1 MKKQAKIEETFLV
14 TLPEQAAALLH
25 PIRSEIVAALKEPS
39 SATEIAK
46 GLNET
51 PQKINY
57 HLKTLE
63 KVGLV
68 QRVGTRNVRN
78 LVEVLYQAVAKT
90 LIFSESLGLS
100 PEAAQKLKDQQAL
113 AHVLSLT
120 ETMKRDALQLMEKA
134 EEEQIPSAVLQAKVS
149 LTTPE
154 ERNQFINEY
163 FSLLHQLVEKYQ
175 STTSQPGHEYQVSL
189 AVYPRPEGGNEDE

>member
-1 MKKQAKIEETFLV
+1 MKKKASIEETYLV

-25 PIRSEIVAALKEPS
+25 PIRSELLSALKEPA

-46 GLNET
+46 QLNET

-57 HLKTLE
+57 HLKALE

-68 QRVGTRNVRN
+68 FRAGTRNVRN

-90 LIFSESLGLS
+90 LIFSDSLGLS
-100 PEAAQKLKDQQAL
+100 PEASQKLKDQHAL

-120 ETMKRDALQLMEKA
+120 ETMKKDALQLMERA
-134 EEEQIPSAVLQAKVS
+134 EDQQIPSAVLQSTVS
-149 LTTPE
+149 LSNEE

-163 FSLLHQLVEKYQ
+163 FSLLQQLVGKYQ
-175 STTSQPGHEYQVSL
+175 SGKKEQGEDFQVSI
-189 AVYPRPEGGNEDE
+189 AVYPKPEGGIEG

>member
-1 MKKQAKIEETFLV
+1 MKKNVSIEETYLV

-25 PIRSEIVAALKEPS
+25 PIRSEMLSTLKEPA

-46 GLNET
+46 LLNES

-57 HLKTLE
+57 HLKALE

-68 QRVGTRNVRN
+68 FRAGTRNVRN

-90 LIFSESLGLS
+90 LIFSDSLGLS
-100 PEAAQKLKDQQAL
+100 PETSQKLKDQHAL
-113 AHVLSLT
+113 AHVLTLT
-120 ETMKRDALQLMEKA
+120 ETMKKDALQLMEKA
-134 EEEQIPSAVLQAKVS
+134 EDEQIPSAILQASVS
-149 LTTPE
+149 LSNEE

-163 FSLLHQLVEKYQ
+163 FSLLHQLVGKYQ
-175 STTSQPGHEYQVSL
+175 SGKNEQGEEYQVSI
-189 AVYPRPEGGNEDE
+189 AVYPKPEGGIEG

>member
-1 MKKQAKIEETFLV
+1 MNQKTRIEETYLV

-25 PIRSEIVAALKEPS
+25 PIRSEIVAALKVPA

-46 GLNET
+46 MLNET

-57 HLKTLE
+57 HLKALE

-68 QRVGTRNVRN
+68 QKVGTRNVRN

-90 LIFSESLGLS
+90 LILSESLGLS
-100 PEAAQKLKDQQAL
+100 PETSQKLQDQQAL

-120 ETMKRDALQLMEKA
+120 EAIKKDALHLMEQAEKA
-134 EEEQIPSAVLQAKVS
+134 QIPSAVLQASVS
-149 LTTPE
+149 LWGE
-154 ERNQFINEY
+154 KQRNEFMNEY
-163 FSLLHQLVEKYQ
+163 FSLLHQLIEKYQ
-175 STTSQPGHEYQVSL
+175 SGEKENGEEYQVSI
-189 AVYPRPEGGNEDE
+189 AIYPKPEGGKQG

>member
-1 MKKQAKIEETFLV
+1 MNQKARIEETYLV

-25 PIRSEIVAALKEPS
+25 PIRSEIVAALKVPA

-46 GLNET
+46 MLNET

-57 HLKTLE
+57 HLKALE

-68 QRVGTRNVRN
+68 QKVGTRNVRN

-90 LIFSESLGLS
+90 LILSESLGLS
-100 PEAAQKLKDQQAL
+100 PETSQKLQDQHAL

-120 ETMKRDALQLMEKA
+120 EAIKKDALQLMEQAEKA
-134 EEEQIPSAVLQAKVS
+134 QIPSAVLQASVS
-149 LTTPE
+149 LCGE
-154 ERNQFINEY
+154 KQRNEFMNEY
-163 FSLLHQLVEKYQ
+163 FSLLHQLIEKYQ
-175 STTSQPGHEYQVSL
+175 SGEKENGEEYQVSI
-189 AVYPRPEGGNEDE
+189 AIYPKPEGGKQG